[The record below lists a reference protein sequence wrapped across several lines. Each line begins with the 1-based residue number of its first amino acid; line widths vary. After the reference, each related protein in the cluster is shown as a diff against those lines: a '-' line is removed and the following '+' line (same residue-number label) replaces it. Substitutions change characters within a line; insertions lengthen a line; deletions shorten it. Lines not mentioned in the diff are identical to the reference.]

1 MHCCSWTLKIPPA
14 TGVTEGILGSVKG
27 LPASPFGAEL
37 VAVAF
42 APGRHSRVVA
52 CGPCSVEALLDGQ
65 AFDVIGVTG
74 DQGIDA
80 HDRSGSEN
88 GSDCDGGEW
97 SPDSVLNR
105 SKHVKH
111 TVVIEH

>member
-1 MHCCSWTLKIPPA
+1 M
-14 TGVTEGILGSVKG
+14 KG
-27 LPASPFGAEL
+27 TEL

-42 APGRHSRVVA
+42 APGRHGRVVP

-65 AFDVIGVTG
+65 AFEVLVMAV

-80 HDRSGSEN
+80 YDCNSSDG
-88 GSDCDGGEW
+88 GSDCDGRDGC
-97 SPDSVLNR
+97 PDGVVKRSRHLN
-105 SKHVKH
+105 H